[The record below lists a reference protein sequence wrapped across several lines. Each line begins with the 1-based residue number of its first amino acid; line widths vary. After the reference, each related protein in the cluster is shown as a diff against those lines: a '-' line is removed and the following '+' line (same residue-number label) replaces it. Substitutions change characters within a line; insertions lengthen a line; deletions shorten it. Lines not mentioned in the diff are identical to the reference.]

1 MTRKA
6 KKKKYNPH
14 FHKVGLQESEQ
25 TKAKKN
31 NAKKKKTNEQKVNSD
46 SSFHLIDDDETIKDD
61 TTASPSIVA
70 VPEFKLQIEN
80 VNSDN
85 DDILQCHDIDKD
97 TPGPTTA
104 QHQLLQI

>member
-14 FHKVGLQESEQ
+14 FHKVGLQESER